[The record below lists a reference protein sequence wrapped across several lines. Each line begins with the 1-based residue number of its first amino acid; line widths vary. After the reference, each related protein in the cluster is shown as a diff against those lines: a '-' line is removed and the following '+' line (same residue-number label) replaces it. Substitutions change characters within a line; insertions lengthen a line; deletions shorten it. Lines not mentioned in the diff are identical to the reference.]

1 MSMKNGTDKHKGGGR
16 DTGEGVVDHGG
27 TGRLMGKLFW
37 DFLKL
42 GLFTIGGGMAMI
54 PQMQR
59 LASEDNRWLSREEVV
74 DCIAL
79 SQSLPGIIAIN
90 MATYIG
96 RRICGVRGA
105 VAATTGVVLP
115 SFVIIL
121 AAVLVMAR
129 IGGAFAI
136 CPALTESMI
145 PGVARRAAANAA
157 LPAWRGS
164 PCLSGRH
171 GWSGRCSGSGAKTC
185 AAICARGQSSGATI
199 RPMPIRSPNG
209 CRSGR
214 RCRNRAA
221 ATFQRAL
228 RAKARSGF
236 PSTARRR
243 RSCWVMSR

>member
-37 DFLKL
+37 EFLKL

-96 RRICGVRGA
+96 RRICGIRGA

-121 AAVLVMAR
+121 AAVLALGQ
-129 IGGAFAI
+129 IGDNPWLAGAF
-136 CPALTESMI
+136 L
-145 PGVARRAAANAA
+145 GVKAAVCGLILVTAVR
-157 LPAWRGS
+157 L
-164 PCLSGRH
+164 GRQ
-171 GWSGRCSGSGAKTC
+171 
-185 AAICARGQSSGATI
+185 IL
-199 RPMPIRSPNG
+199 RSPFHWVLMIGSLIAIGFLGINAVWVVLAG
-209 CRSGR
+209 ALAGII
-214 RCRNRAA
+214 RCLIVTREEKPGQTGEGGER
-221 ATFQRAL
+221 
-228 RAKARSGF
+228 
-236 PSTARRR
+236 
-243 RSCWVMSR
+243 